1 MESRFFLPIKLNF
14 LESKVYIYRLLAAE
28 MAEDMTSPR
37 FLIQGLYL
45 GYVMVTRGNPDTK
58 ELQLSAQGICSN
70 QEDDL
75 VKRRLEIY
83 FEPLAEAYKEIC
95 RKQKRE
101 FFGLRD
107 FYR

>member
-1 MESRFFLPIKLNF
+1 
-14 LESKVYIYRLLAAE
+14 
-28 MAEDMTSPR
+28 
-37 FLIQGLYL
+37 LYL
-45 GYVMVTRGNPDTK
+45 CNIFSTVPGYQSIHREKRVAFIGISNWALDPAKMNRGVMVTRGNPDTR

-70 QEDDL
+70 REDDL
-75 VKRRLEIY
+75 VKRRLEMY